1 MSAKHTLTEAENAIL
16 IERFTPL
23 AKKLVRKYEGCNE
36 FLPEEDREQDAC
48 LGIIEAGV
56 RYGKDVELPQ
66 VASAIR
72 SKFRERWWQHLK
84 NNPRSKCPEC
94 GSFAFKPCKHK
105 RQLAN
110 EVLSRNV
117 DYAFGKTNSL
127 LVPIPDEDRD
137 GRGGIPDTSS
147 GSLDEKETE
156 VWLDATVKAMPEDL
170 QPLYQ
175 LKFVE
180 KNSVAKIS
188 AATGLTKKEVEG
200 RVKKAENFI
209 RERYYSSATPNA
221 LPQSYWEI
229 LQAERPKVVLYI
241 EPPAPPP
248 LPRLSTLKACMYCHA
263 PEHKWYEHRSPIE
276 RKKRRKVVVKRLPAF
291 EPEESHE
298 ELEVL
303 CGVGDDA

>member
-1 MSAKHTLTEAENAIL
+1 MPAKHTLTEAENAIL

-36 FLPEEDREQDAC
+36 FLPEEDREQDAS

-105 RQLAN
+105 RQLAK
-110 EVLSRNV
+110 EALSRNV

-127 LVPIPDEDRD
+127 LVPIPSEDRD
-137 GRGGIPDTSS
+137 GRGGIPGTSCAS
-147 GSLDEKETE
+147 FDEKETA
-156 VWLDATVKAMPEDL
+156 VFLDRSKKALPKDL
-170 QPLYQ
+170 QLLYQ
-175 LKFVE
+175 LKFE
-180 KNSVAKIS
+180 ENKSLAEIS
-188 AATGLTKKEVEG
+188 AATGLTKKVVEG

-209 RERYYSSATPNA
+209 RERASTFKHSI
-221 LPQSYWEI
+221 PQSYWEI
-229 LQAERPKVVLYI
+229 LQAERPKVVFYI
-241 EPPAPPP
+241 EPPPAPP
-248 LPRLSTLKACMYCHA
+248 LPRLSTLTTCMYCHS

-276 RKKRRKVVVKRLPAF
+276 RKKRRKVVVERLPAR
-291 EPEESHE
+291 EPEDSHE
-298 ELEVL
+298 ELGVL
-303 CGVGDDA
+303 CGVGEDA